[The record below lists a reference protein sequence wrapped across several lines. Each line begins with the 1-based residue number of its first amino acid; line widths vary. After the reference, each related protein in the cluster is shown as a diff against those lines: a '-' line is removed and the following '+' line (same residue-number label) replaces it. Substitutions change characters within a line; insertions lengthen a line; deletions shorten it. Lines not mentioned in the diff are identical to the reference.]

1 MGRINTNQIH
11 WFRKKFLHPNETKNL
26 YPKQNNSLP
35 LCLRNSQ
42 PTLFI
47 LFHQKAKLLNSKQN
61 FIIWNQLDHQ
71 RFLIVFSSFSKL
83 HFWSNGRNHEATGD
97 AALETDHLG
106 PYPLPNRGKRDI
118 HLVISSYRFKLW
130 VRAQPNKLSI

>member
-26 YPKQNNSLP
+26 YPKQNNSPSLSP
-35 LCLRNSQ
+35 KLTTNSVH
-42 PTLFI
+42 

-106 PYPLPNRGKRDI
+106 PYPLPDRGKRDI
-118 HLVISSYRFKLW
+118 HLVISSYRFELW

>member
-1 MGRINTNQIH
+1 M
-11 WFRKKFLHPNETKNL
+11 K
-26 YPKQNNSLP
+26 PKIYIQNKTTLP

-97 AALETDHLG
+97 EALETDHLG
-106 PYPLPNRGKRDI
+106 PYPLPDRGKSDI
-118 HLVISSYRFKLW
+118 QLQVQTLG
-130 VRAQPNKLSI
+130 